1 MPKINKNKSIR
12 LLWVLLGSIS
22 VGMGVIGIFV
32 PGWPTTIFLII
43 ASYFYIR
50 SSDKLY
56 NWLLN
61 NKILGIYLKN
71 YYSGQGMPVK
81 AKIFSISMMWV
92 FGLLSIFLWI
102 PSNFIIIKI
111 IVFILLIIGS
121 IFILRVKSLGTWILG
136 CYRYCVYQSYYNY
149 RCSN

>member
-1 MPKINKNKSIR
+1 MPKINENKSIR
-12 LLWVLLGSIS
+12 LLWVLLGSLS

-50 SSDKLY
+50 SSEKLN
-56 NWLLN
+56 NWLIN

-71 YYSGQGMPVK
+71 YYSGKGMPLK
-81 AKIFSISMMWV
+81 AKIFSILMMWS

-102 PSNFIIIKI
+102 PSNLMIVKI
-111 IVFILLIIGS
+111 TVFILLVIGT
-121 IFILRVKSLGTWILG
+121 IFILRVKTSST
-136 CYRYCVYQSYYNY
+136 
-149 RCSN
+149 

>member
-1 MPKINKNKSIR
+1 MSKINKNKSIR
-12 LLWVLLGSIS
+12 LLLVLLGSIS

-50 SSDKLY
+50 SSDKLHD
-56 NWLLN
+56 WLLN

-71 YYSGQGMPVK
+71 YYSGKGMPVK
-81 AKIFSISMMWV
+81 VKIFSIAMMWV

-102 PSNFIIIKI
+102 PSNLIIIKI
-111 IVFILLIIGS
+111 LVFILLIIGS
-121 IFILRVKSLGTWILG
+121 IFILRVKSSET
-136 CYRYCVYQSYYNY
+136 
-149 RCSN
+149 

>member
-1 MPKINKNKSIR
+1 MPKINENKSIR
-12 LLWVLLGSIS
+12 LLWVFLGSLS

-50 SSDKLY
+50 SSEKLY
-56 NWLLN
+56 NWLIN

-71 YYSGQGMPVK
+71 YYSGKGMPLK
-81 AKIFSISMMWV
+81 AKIFSILMMWS

-102 PSNFIIIKI
+102 PSNLMIVKI
-111 IVFILLIIGS
+111 TVFILLVIGT
-121 IFILRVKSLGTWILG
+121 IFILRVKTSST
-136 CYRYCVYQSYYNY
+136 
-149 RCSN
+149 

>member
-1 MPKINKNKSIR
+1 MSKINKNKSIR
-12 LLWVLLGSIS
+12 LLLVLLGSIS

-71 YYSGQGMPVK
+71 YYSGKGMPVK

-121 IFILRVKSLGTWILG
+121 IFILRVKSLGT
-136 CYRYCVYQSYYNY
+136 
-149 RCSN
+149 

>member
-1 MPKINKNKSIR
+1 MSKINENKSIR
-12 LLWVLLGSIS
+12 LLWVFLGSLS

-50 SSDKLY
+50 SSEKLY
-56 NWLLN
+56 NWLIN

-71 YYSGQGMPVK
+71 YYSGKGMPLK
-81 AKIFSISMMWV
+81 AKIFSILMMWS

-102 PSNFIIIKI
+102 PSNLMIVKI
-111 IVFILLIIGS
+111 TVFILLVIGT
-121 IFILRVKSLGTWILG
+121 IFILRVKTSST
-136 CYRYCVYQSYYNY
+136 
-149 RCSN
+149 

>member
-1 MPKINKNKSIR
+1 MSKIHENKSIR
-12 LLWVLLGSIS
+12 LLWIFLGSLS

-50 SSDKLY
+50 SSEKLY

-71 YYSGQGMPVK
+71 YYSGKGMPLK
-81 AKIFSISMMWV
+81 AKIISILMMWA

-102 PSNFIIIKI
+102 PSNLI
-111 IVFILLIIGS
+111 IVKITVFVLLVIGT
-121 IFILRVKSLGTWILG
+121 IFILRVKTSST
-136 CYRYCVYQSYYNY
+136 
-149 RCSN
+149 

>member
-1 MPKINKNKSIR
+1 MSKINENKSIR
-12 LLWVLLGSIS
+12 LLWVLLGSLS

-50 SSDKLY
+50 SSEKLY
-56 NWLLN
+56 NWLMN

-71 YYSGQGMPVK
+71 YYSGKGMPLK
-81 AKIFSISMMWV
+81 AKIFSILMMWS

-102 PSNFIIIKI
+102 PSNIMIVKI
-111 IVFILLIIGS
+111 TVFILLVIGT
-121 IFILRVKSLGTWILG
+121 IFILRVKTSST
-136 CYRYCVYQSYYNY
+136 
-149 RCSN
+149 

>member
-1 MPKINKNKSIR
+1 MSKIHENKSIR
-12 LLWVLLGSIS
+12 LLWIFLGSLS

-50 SSDKLY
+50 SSEKLY

-71 YYSGQGMPVK
+71 YYSGKGMPLK
-81 AKIFSISMMWV
+81 AKIISILMMWA

-102 PSNFIIIKI
+102 PSNLMIVKI
-111 IVFILLIIGS
+111 TVFILLVIGT
-121 IFILRVKSLGTWILG
+121 IFILRVKTSST
-136 CYRYCVYQSYYNY
+136 
-149 RCSN
+149 

>member
-1 MPKINKNKSIR
+1 MPKINENKSIR
-12 LLWVLLGSIS
+12 LLWVLLGSLS

-50 SSDKLY
+50 SSEKLY
-56 NWLLN
+56 NWLIN

-71 YYSGQGMPVK
+71 YYSGKGMPLK
-81 AKIFSISMMWV
+81 AKIFSILMMWS

-102 PSNFIIIKI
+102 SSNLMIVKI
-111 IVFILLIIGS
+111 TVFILLVIGT
-121 IFILRVKSLGTWILG
+121 IFILRVKTSST
-136 CYRYCVYQSYYNY
+136 
-149 RCSN
+149 

>member
-1 MPKINKNKSIR
+1 MSKINKNKSIR
-12 LLWVLLGSIS
+12 LLLGLLGSIS
-22 VGMGVIGIFV
+22 VGAGVIGIFV

-71 YYSGQGMPVK
+71 YYSGKGMPVK
-81 AKIFSISMMWV
+81 VKIFSIAMMWV

-102 PSNFIIIKI
+102 PSNLIIIKI
-111 IVFILLIIGS
+111 LVFILLIIGS
-121 IFILRVKSLGTWILG
+121 IFILRVKSLG
-136 CYRYCVYQSYYNY
+136 SE
-149 RCSN
+149 S

>member
-1 MPKINKNKSIR
+1 MPKINENKSIR
-12 LLWVLLGSIS
+12 LLWVLLGSLS

-50 SSDKLY
+50 SSEKLY
-56 NWLLN
+56 NWLIN

-71 YYSGQGMPVK
+71 YYSGKGMPLK
-81 AKIFSISMMWV
+81 AKIFSILMMWS

-102 PSNFIIIKI
+102 QSNLMIVKI
-111 IVFILLIIGS
+111 TVFILLVIGT
-121 IFILRVKSLGTWILG
+121 IFILRVKTSST
-136 CYRYCVYQSYYNY
+136 
-149 RCSN
+149 

>member
-71 YYSGQGMPVK
+71 YYSGKGMPVK
-81 AKIFSISMMWV
+81 AKIFSISIMWV

-102 PSNFIIIKI
+102 PSNLIIIKI

-121 IFILRVKSLGTWILG
+121 IFILRVKSLGT
-136 CYRYCVYQSYYNY
+136 
-149 RCSN
+149 

>member
-1 MPKINKNKSIR
+1 MSKINENRSIR
-12 LLWVLLGSIS
+12 LLWIFLGSIS

-50 SSDKLY
+50 SSAKLY

-61 NKILGIYLKN
+61 NKILGLYLKN
-71 YYSGQGMPVK
+71 YYSGKGMPLK
-81 AKIFSISMMWV
+81 AKIISILMMWP

-102 PSNFIIIKI
+102 PSNLIIVKI
-111 IVFILLIIGS
+111 IVFILLVIGT
-121 IFILRVKSLGTWILG
+121 IFILRVKSSGT
-136 CYRYCVYQSYYNY
+136 
-149 RCSN
+149 

>member
-1 MPKINKNKSIR
+1 MPKINENKSIR
-12 LLWVLLGSIS
+12 LLWVLLGSLS

-50 SSDKLY
+50 SSAKLY
-56 NWLLN
+56 NWLIN

-71 YYSGQGMPVK
+71 YYSGKGMPLK
-81 AKIFSISMMWV
+81 AKIFSILMMWS

-102 PSNFIIIKI
+102 PSNLMIVKI
-111 IVFILLIIGS
+111 TVFILLVIGT
-121 IFILRVKSLGTWILG
+121 IFILRVKTSST
-136 CYRYCVYQSYYNY
+136 
-149 RCSN
+149 

>member
-1 MPKINKNKSIR
+1 MPKINENKSIR
-12 LLWVLLGSIS
+12 LLWVLLGSLS

-50 SSDKLY
+50 SSEKLY
-56 NWLLN
+56 DWLIN

-71 YYSGQGMPVK
+71 YYSGKGMPLK
-81 AKIFSISMMWV
+81 AKIFSILMMWS

-102 PSNFIIIKI
+102 PSNLMIVKI
-111 IVFILLIIGS
+111 TVFILLVIGT
-121 IFILRVKSLGTWILG
+121 IFILRVKTSST
-136 CYRYCVYQSYYNY
+136 
-149 RCSN
+149 

>member
-1 MPKINKNKSIR
+1 MSKINENKSIR
-12 LLWVLLGSIS
+12 LLSVLLGSLS

-50 SSDKLY
+50 SSEKLY
-56 NWLLN
+56 NWLIN

-71 YYSGQGMPVK
+71 YYSGKGMPLN
-81 AKIFSISMMWV
+81 AKIFSILMMWS

-102 PSNFIIIKI
+102 PSNLMIVKI
-111 IVFILLIIGS
+111 TVFILLVIGT
-121 IFILRVKSLGTWILG
+121 IFILRVKTSST
-136 CYRYCVYQSYYNY
+136 
-149 RCSN
+149 

>member
-1 MPKINKNKSIR
+1 MSKINENKSIR
-12 LLWVLLGSIS
+12 LLWVLLGSLS

-50 SSDKLY
+50 SSEKLY

-71 YYSGQGMPVK
+71 YYSGKGMPLK
-81 AKIFSISMMWV
+81 AKIFSILMMWS

-102 PSNFIIIKI
+102 PSNLMIVKI
-111 IVFILLIIGS
+111 TVFILLVIGT
-121 IFILRVKSLGTWILG
+121 IFILRVKTSST
-136 CYRYCVYQSYYNY
+136 
-149 RCSN
+149 

>member
-1 MPKINKNKSIR
+1 MPKINENKSIR
-12 LLWVLLGSIS
+12 LLWVLLGSLS

-50 SSDKLY
+50 SSEKLY
-56 NWLLN
+56 NWLIN

-71 YYSGQGMPVK
+71 YYSGKGMPLK
-81 AKIFSISMMWV
+81 AKIFSILMMWS

-102 PSNFIIIKI
+102 PSNFMIVKI
-111 IVFILLIIGS
+111 TVFVLLVIGT
-121 IFILRVKSLGTWILG
+121 IFILRVKTSST
-136 CYRYCVYQSYYNY
+136 
-149 RCSN
+149 